1 MDPLVIITARGGS
14 KGVPDKN
21 IKLLGGKP
29 LIAYTIEAAL
39 GVFPAERIIVSTD
52 SEKIKQAAEKCGIEV
67 PFLRPAELAT
77 DTASSYDVILHAM
90 DQANQLGIIYDTVI
104 LLQPTSPFR
113 NAQHIR
119 GALALLRENDD
130 MVVSVK
136 VSEENPYY
144 SLFEENSDG
153 YLSRSKEGSFTRR
166 QDCPNVFSYNGAI
179 YVMRAESLRK
189 ETIGSFKKV
198 RKYVMSDLESLDIDT
213 PLDWKLAEL
222 IMKEGLI

>member
-52 SEKIKQAAEKCGIEV
+52 SEKIKQAAEKCDIEV

>member
-1 MDPLVIITARGGS
+1 
-14 KGVPDKN
+14 
-21 IKLLGGKP
+21 
-29 LIAYTIEAAL
+29 
-39 GVFPAERIIVSTD
+39 
-52 SEKIKQAAEKCGIEV
+52 
-67 PFLRPAELAT
+67 
-77 DTASSYDVILHAM
+77 M

-119 GALALLRENDD
+119 GALTLLRENDD

-153 YLSRSKEGSFTRR
+153 YLSRSKEGSFTCR

>member
-1 MDPLVIITARGGS
+1 MYPLVIITARGDS

-130 MVVSVK
+130 MIVSVK

>member
-77 DTASSYDVILHAM
+77 DTASSYDVILHTM

-166 QDCPNVFSYNGAI
+166 QDCPKVFSYNGAI

>member
-77 DTASSYDVILHAM
+77 DTASSYDVILHSM

-130 MVVSVK
+130 MIVSVK

>member
-1 MDPLVIITARGGS
+1 MDPLVIITARGDS